1 MAEGE
6 SHSSESSPQTVKQE
20 TVSNIP
26 QTNDHV
32 TDTAEQPAP
41 TAPSENHEL
50 SNEATQDTTGED
62 KTEDVNSEIL
72 STGNISVD
80 IVANNDTSNLTNDEL

>member
-1 MAEGE
+1 MAAGK
-6 SHSSESSPQTVKQE
+6 SNSSEWTPETVKQE
-20 TVSNIP
+20 TVSTIP
-26 QTNDHV
+26 QSNDHV

-50 SNEATQDTTGED
+50 SNEATQDATGED

-72 STGNISVD
+72 STGNTSVD
-80 IVANNDTSNLTNDEL
+80 IVVNDDTSSLKNDEL